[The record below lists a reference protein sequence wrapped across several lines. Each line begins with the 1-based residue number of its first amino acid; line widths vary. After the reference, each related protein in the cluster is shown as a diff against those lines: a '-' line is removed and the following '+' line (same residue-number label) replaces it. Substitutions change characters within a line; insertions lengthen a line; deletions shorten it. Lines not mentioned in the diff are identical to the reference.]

1 MFIQIKGAS
10 IMKSKNAYVVARMA
24 ASLCIILT
32 VLLSSSMAAFAT
44 TVKPVGELIVTG
56 TRSEKAV
63 TVNGEPAASGRTIF
77 AASTITTPEGMTAVL
92 DFGKAGK
99 IELAPNTTYSFNA
112 DGSLSGSL
120 TAGSAK
126 VLSASDAVGIKTL
139 TGDVVTLNAGD
150 MVAAESATAKKQDDD
165 DDDDLNVLIPT
176 LVFAG
181 IVGIAVVYVLTNG
194 DDDAASPVR

>member
-1 MFIQIKGAS
+1 
-10 IMKSKNAYVVARMA
+10 MKSKNTYVVMRMT
-24 ASLCIILT
+24 ASLCLILT
-32 VLLSSSMAAFAT
+32 VLLSCSMLTLAT
-44 TVKPVGELIVTG
+44 SAKPVGELLVTG
-56 TRSEKAV
+56 SSDKAV
-63 TVNGEPAASGRTIF
+63 MVNGEPAASGRTIF
-77 AASTITTPEGMTAVL
+77 AATTITTPEGMTAVL

-99 IELAPNTTYSFNA
+99 IELAPNTTYSLNA

-150 MVAAESATAKKQDDD
+150 MVAAESATAKRQDDD
-165 DDDDLNVLIPT
+165 DDKFNVLLPT